1 MPAARGPGA
10 MPPPPPP
17 SLSKNHTKCT
27 SRQNIKPCAGAPR
40 SLCIVFLTGTAG
52 VPSYCLVR
60 AGPRPHF
67 KNKCKVTAGVHTRHT
82 DFQPAAILHW
92 LLTRM
97 VGGRHGF
104 RHVLPRAFAHVAHS
118 ARAARLAR
126 VEHVAHLAH
135 VEHVAHLAHKARLA
149 RLGPWG
155 AKRTW
160 CARSAWHAC
169 RTSPASR
176 ACRPLYFPAAVHPM
190 ATPGYAETRLLLMW
204 WEGGWE

>member
-1 MPAARGPGA
+1 
-10 MPPPPPP
+10 
-17 SLSKNHTKCT
+17 
-27 SRQNIKPCAGAPR
+27 
-40 SLCIVFLTGTAG
+40 
-52 VPSYCLVR
+52 
-60 AGPRPHF
+60 
-67 KNKCKVTAGVHTRHT
+67 
-82 DFQPAAILHW
+82 
-92 LLTRM
+92 M

-118 ARAARLAR
+118 ARAARVARLAR
-126 VEHVAHLAH
+126 VEHVAHLVH

-176 ACRPLYFPAAVHPM
+176 ACRLFWFPAAVHPM
-190 ATPGYAETRLLLMW
+190 ATPGYAETRVLLMW
-204 WEGGWE
+204 CEGGRE